1 MSLPP
6 WILEKGVVLPQS
18 NSPNR
23 PGDMF
28 ERGKNNNGFVFPAPK
43 CLEHPGHLFCAH
55 CVPKFPFNLPYV
67 APTNVQHML
76 TELWPMLSHSS
87 AKACWKPDLFYT
99 QMPPYIQHYNTL
111 SYMGAIKVLPSIF
124 VRMRSKMK
132 MWWSCFM
139 GQNEPTRNKF
149 IFSCLTPHI
158 PENSF
163 PHQGSCGNCWKSTKS
178 RNESFLL
185 VDFVY
190 YVYYENSIS
199 KWHTTYNAIGA
210 KLANIVTLTTR
221 ISSAIYGLRM
231 RRIVWSHEPT
241 KTNFIVSCN
250 PKNSHCGWWEMGT
263 DIEIVKIWIGLS
275 TLLKMVSVELMQFD
289 KYPLF

>member
-1 MSLPP
+1 MIRLCEQRF
-6 WILEKGVVLPQS
+6 L
-18 NSPNR
+18 NR
-23 PGDMF
+23 NF
-28 ERGKNNNGFVFPAPK
+28 STHK
-43 CLEHPGHLFCAH
+43 CHH
-55 CVPKFPFNLPYV
+55 
-67 APTNVQHML
+67 T
-76 TELWPMLSHSS
+76 
-87 AKACWKPDLFYT
+87 
-99 QMPPYIQHYNTL
+99 YNTL
-111 SYMGAIKVLPSIF
+111 SYIKVLPSIF
-124 VRMRSKMK
+124 VRMRSKIK

-149 IFSCLTPHI
+149 IFSCSTPHI
-158 PENSF
+158 PKNSL
-163 PHQGSCGNCWKSTKS
+163 PHRGSCGNCWKSTKT
-178 RNESFLL
+178 RNESFLF

-221 ISSAIYGLRM
+221 ISSAIYGLGM
-231 RRIVWSHEPT
+231 GRIVWSHEPT
-241 KTNFIVSCN
+241 KTNFIISCN
-250 PKNSHCGWWEMGT
+250 PKNSHCGCLLTDFGIESTTIGEMGT